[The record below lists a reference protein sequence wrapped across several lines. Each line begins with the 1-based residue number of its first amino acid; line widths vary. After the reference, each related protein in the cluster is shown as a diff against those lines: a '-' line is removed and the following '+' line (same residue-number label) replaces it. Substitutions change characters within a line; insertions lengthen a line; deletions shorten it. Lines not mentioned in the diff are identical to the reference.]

1 MIRYSKRIYISI
13 YSTKCINCK
22 TIIYIYIYTYSSPI
36 VRSQCTF
43 TWFFFVFSMPN
54 ISQYHSTYPHLW
66 SKRPQVLPEIREPPI
81 WPQHVVP
88 AVPLGI
94 LRRGRV
100 HLIGK
105 SYRFLLE
112 TMRFFP
118 WFFPTWGRL
127 ADLKCWNRWT
137 HLGHTRNPKKIIKR
151 KKKWGAR
158 VSNFRTNFAN
168 AFDFVSPRSQ
178 VRCFSFLNH
187 DFGLTKMTF
196 MFFPSVSC
204 SPWKSTKHHRARLPW
219 QQWSLCKI
227 VRNWTNIGEG
237 LCLSLSYDVNIHN

>member
-1 MIRYSKRIYISI
+1 MHVHMIL
-13 YSTKCINCK
+13 
-22 TIIYIYIYTYSSPI
+22 
-36 VRSQCTF
+36 
-43 TWFFFVFSMPN
+43 FVFSMPN

-151 KKKWGAR
+151 KENEG
-158 VSNFRTNFAN
+158 
-168 AFDFVSPRSQ
+168 PGCQ
-178 VRCFSFLNH
+178 
-187 DFGLTKMTF
+187 TF
-196 MFFPSVSC
+196 EPILPMPLILY
-204 SPWKSTKHHRARLPW
+204 PLDPKS
-219 QQWSLCKI
+219 
-227 VRNWTNIGEG
+227 
-237 LCLSLSYDVNIHN
+237 DVFHS